1 MSMSA
6 LCMFAVAMGL
16 AGSPVAPRV
25 APGIPVSG
33 APRAWGA
40 AVLETLRDNASLA
53 PIRAEDVAQAGV
65 VTLGSTQTTAV
76 ALGAAHLD
84 ADYSIATEA
93 LAPFVQRDLGQV
105 WRLSMPQVSRS
116 SSSLHVSTSIES
128 LRGEPDKLSL
138 VGHEEISIPVV
149 LIERAPNVRVAR
161 DGARVVEGGVMLQI
175 PSAAL
180 QHAGQYAGRLVLRTE
195 GF

>member
-6 LCMFAVAMGL
+6 LCALAVAMGL
-16 AGSPVAPRV
+16 AGSPIAPRV
-25 APGIPVSG
+25 APGIPISG

-40 AVLETLRDNASLA
+40 AILETLRDNAALP
-53 PIRAEDVAQAGV
+53 PIRAEDVAQAGT
-65 VTLGSTQTTAV
+65 VTLGATQGTAV
-76 ALGAAHLD
+76 ALGAAHLG
-84 ADYSIATEA
+84 ADYSITTEP

-105 WRLSMPQVSRS
+105 WRLSVPVSSRTTNN
-116 SSSLHVSTSIES
+116 LHVTTSIES

-138 VGHEEISIPVV
+138 IGHEEISIPVV
-149 LIERAPNVRVAR
+149 LIERAPSVRVANGETR
-161 DGARVVEGGVMLQI
+161 IIEGGVMLQI

-180 QHAGQYAGRLVLRTE
+180 QHAGQYSGRLVLRTE